1 MPMLRAGPF
10 DAGVLVMLIPIV
22 AIVCGTV
29 LKMAKLKSSE
39 GAGPALN
46 ELTARCEALEQ
57 DVGML
62 RQELSETQERL
73 DFTERLLA
81 APRDSKPPT

>member
-1 MPMLRAGPF
+1 MRAGPF
-10 DAGVLVMLIPIV
+10 DAGVIVLMIPIV
-22 AIVCGTV
+22 AIISGTV
-29 LKMAKLKSSE
+29 LKMAKLRHGD

-46 ELTARCEALEQ
+46 ELTARCDALEQ
-57 DVGML
+57 DVGAL

-81 APRDSKPPT
+81 GSK